1 MRGFLF
7 VCRVNVAIAW
17 ESGPTVH
24 SFALQG
30 SCFILLQRQ
39 LLWHSKGIETWIF
52 GKLQGKWSL
61 AVFLYFPC
69 WAGGFSVLHC
79 RFCFWR
85 GSKSCKSGFWRIVNI
100 YSNMT
105 HDQHL
110 CNGDKLQHWKPALHQ
125 NRGIGLFHLA
135 LLWANLTPG
144 SEPAGKPNRRN
155 EPVTVIVR
163 SFPLSW
169 RTFYVLAPLF
179 SRRALCSRHHSVI
192 FKDHVVHHVF
202 I

>member
-1 MRGFLF
+1 M
-7 VCRVNVAIAW
+7 
-17 ESGPTVH
+17 T
-24 SFALQG
+24 LQ
-30 SCFILLQRQ
+30 IN
-39 LLWHSKGIETWIF
+39 WKTWIF

-69 WAGGFSVLHC
+69 WGGRLSLLHC

-85 GSKSCKSGFWRIVNI
+85 GSQSRARAESEGWWILK
-100 YSNMT
+100 

-135 LLWANLTPG
+135 LLWANLTAG

-179 SRRALCSRHHSVI
+179 SRRSLCSRHHSVI
-192 FKDHVVHHVF
+192 SRTM
-202 I
+202 